1 MSSPL
6 SLTDLCPPRFSLCPS
21 KSFGQV
27 SYVMFRITRIRIRF
41 RITPQVSSHDSP
53 AEPFQSFYSHIRC
66 LQLQRFILCK
76 TNQIVFQ
83 LRLKSSFQFSTRS
96 GFFVSQFGKS
106 PHFPFS
112 RSNIRFPPVFAAVLM
127 TASCVHWQ
135 QFFEPSRLHMITFAR
150 SSHLSQHYWCFLCH
164 ISHTLTQFLIDS
176 EKRETRAKPPSQN
189 HLRQTCTGGLARGR
203 LMLRDT
209 TKICRHLRLPEE
221 CLMKIQRLK
230 TYGGYSQND

>member
-1 MSSPL
+1 MSPPSHPQRPL
-6 SLTDLCPPRFSLCPS
+6 SSKIQPLSVKVLRPS
-21 KSFGQV
+21 IICYVQDHQDQDQV
-27 SYVMFRITRIRIRF
+27 QDHL
-41 RITPQVSSHDSP
+41 QVSSHDSP

-83 LRLKSSFQFSTRS
+83 LRLKSSFQFSTRA
-96 GFFVSQFGKS
+96 GFSVSQFEKS

-150 SSHLSQHYWCFLCH
+150 SSHLSQHCWCFLCH

-176 EKRETRAKPPSQN
+176 ETRETRASSPSQN
-189 HLRQTCTGGLARGR
+189 HLRQTCTGGSARGR
-203 LMLRDT
+203 LMHRDT
-209 TKICRHLRLPEE
+209 TKICRHLRLAQE

-230 TYGGYSQND
+230 TYGGYSHND